1 MFNLFKSRKEK
12 IDSINIKQLK
22 KLLKRLKKVAWDEY
36 SSSTLNKVPYPRQG
50 PNDTSDKTYFTKYL
64 SLKNAI
70 EAMIKYPRLVE
81 DFIFTDTENF
91 IKALTTPHSYFH
103 NQLIFAKSQAAI
115 KAVEDWKNES

>member
-50 PNDTSDKTYFTKYL
+50 PNDTGDKTYFTKYL

-70 EAMIKYPRLVE
+70 EAMIEYPL
-81 DFIFTDTENF
+81 
-91 IKALTTPHSYFH
+91 S
-103 NQLIFAKSQAAI
+103 LIHI
-115 KAVEDWKNES
+115 